1 MTMHRVNLG
10 LAWFFVFILKH
21 WCNIHHK
28 HTLIFHL
35 YQTPNIWI
43 SSQKKEQHRYVNHS
57 HRQTS
62 TSAVLCIK
70 CFNISHKVFY
80 EGVSSMFLPE
90 GNWTEVP
97 TLLYVSDL
105 GLAKG
110 HTETVLC
117 EISGEC

>member
-1 MTMHRVNLG
+1 MTMHRVDLG
-10 LAWFFVFILKH
+10 LACFFVFILKH

-35 YQTPNIWI
+35 YQTPNI

-62 TSAVLCIK
+62 PSAVLCIK
-70 CFNISHKVFY
+70 CFNISNKVFY
-80 EGVSSMFLPE
+80 EGFSSTFLPE